1 MHLRGT
7 PPFNLMHGPR
17 SGRVSIGFPEP
28 RPNARNRRVYRL
40 SRRLSVYGGHKSRR
54 VRLRR
59 REAITR
65 RLLRVGGGLRAAARE
80 RDPQGRQRVFRD
92 RARPR
97 PDEVSAFIDAYR
109 ARFGVEP
116 ICRVLDVSASAYY
129 HRATGAR
136 SARAAGDERLLAL
149 IEQVHVDNY
158 DAYGY
163 RKTWLALKRRGVR
176 VGRVAS
182 SASCA
187 RRDSGG
193 QAARQ
198 AMADHDPGPGR
209 APAPDLVDRDFTA
222 DRPDELWVADFTYLR
237 CWEGLVFFSFVLDA
251 FSRRVVGWQFST
263 SMRTDLVLDALR
275 MALTR
280 RAAGADVELTH
291 HSDAG
296 TQYTQFRVSAGAR
309 RSRRPELGRVGRRR
323 ARQRDGR
330 ELRRHLQ
337 DRTDRRPRL
346 ADPSPARARHRR
358 MGRLVQ
364 HHPATPVPR
373 RHPARRAGSSLR
385 STERSKSLPLNEKR
399 EPPNPVSA
407 KPSPPHAVCHP
418 AWSVLTALPPKLSAR
433 YERSGRPPR
442 IRPRWGAR
450 TARAR
455 PAVSGFSGR
464 VCGDSEP
471 QPGRGLARQSDP
483 EAPRPDPPTM
493 WRLLRAT
500 RTGWAVRGFQGR
512 SLHVV

>member
-1 MHLRGT
+1 
-7 PPFNLMHGPR
+7 MHGPR

-97 PDEVSAFIDAYR
+97 PDEVSAFIAAYR

-209 APAPDLVDRDFTA
+209 APAP
-222 DRPDELWVADFTYLR
+222 
-237 CWEGLVFFSFVLDA
+237 GS
-251 FSRRVVGWQFST
+251 
-263 SMRTDLVLDALR
+263 
-275 MALTR
+275 
-280 RAAGADVELTH
+280 
-291 HSDAG
+291 
-296 TQYTQFRVSAGAR
+296 
-309 RSRRPELGRVGRRR
+309 
-323 ARQRDGR
+323 
-330 ELRRHLQ
+330 
-337 DRTDRRPRL
+337 RRPRL
-346 ADPSPARARHRR
+346 HRR
-358 MGRLVQ
+358 S
-364 HHPATPVPR
+364 PR
-373 RHPARRAGSSLR
+373 RALGRRLHLPALLGGAGVLQLRPRRLQ
-385 STERSKSLPLNEKR
+385 
-399 EPPNPVSA
+399 PPRRG
-407 KPSPPHAVCHP
+407 
-418 AWSVLTALPPKLSAR
+418 LGD
-433 YERSGRPPR
+433 GRPP
-442 IRPRWGAR
+442 PDGA
-450 TARAR
+450 
-455 PAVSGFSGR
+455 G
-464 VCGDSEP
+464 
-471 QPGRGLARQSDP
+471 PGCPGHGA
-483 EAPRPDPPTM
+483 AGPPTGAGSGASFRSRDAGRIQPVVATPRS
-493 WRLLRAT
+493 WRC
-500 RTGWAVRGFQGR
+500 
-512 SLHVV
+512 